1 MRILSL
7 VFMVCAML
15 QLVACDT
22 DYRYAPLPSTANV
35 LILGDSLTYGT
46 GADEGEDYASLLA
59 NKTGWNVMNAGVPGN
74 TSAQALER
82 LPEYLEAHAIGEQK
96 IDLLIVELGGNDFLK
111 RIPPEQILE
120 NLKSIL
126 MQAKDHDIQAALIAI
141 PELSPVGAAFGNL
154 SDHPLYL
161 QLAEDTDTPLLQDI
175 FTDVLADNRL
185 KADPIHPNADGYKQV
200 ADELQ
205 QRLQTLGFI
214 RR

>member
-1 MRILSL
+1 
-7 VFMVCAML
+7 MVCAML